1 MKIIKILLFAIV
13 AITTICIINI
23 GLYFVSMAST
33 IANVFGALLVIS
45 WIYVLCVLYIPLLSS
60 KWPFK

>member
-13 AITTICIINI
+13 AIATICIIDI
-23 GLYFVSMAST
+23 GLYFVSMAIT

-45 WIYVLCVLYIPLLSS
+45 WICVLYTIIKYILRM
-60 KWPFK
+60 PFK

>member
-13 AITTICIINI
+13 TIATICIINI

-45 WIYVLCVLYIPLLSS
+45 WICVLYTIIKYILG
-60 KWPFK
+60 KPFK

>member
-13 AITTICIINI
+13 AIVTICIINI

-45 WIYVLCVLYIPLLSS
+45 WIYVLYTIIKYILG
-60 KWPFK
+60 KPFK

>member
-13 AITTICIINI
+13 AIATICIINI

-33 IANVFGALLVIS
+33 IANIFGPLLIIS
-45 WIYVLCVLYIPLLSS
+45 WACVLYMIIKRLVS
-60 KWPFK
+60 K

>member
-1 MKIIKILLFAIV
+1 MKIVKILLFTIV
-13 AITTICIINI
+13 AIATICIINI

-45 WIYVLCVLYIPLLSS
+45 WICVLYTIIKYILRM
-60 KWPFK
+60 PFK

>member
-13 AITTICIINI
+13 AIVTICIINI

-33 IANVFGALLVIS
+33 IANVFGALLVMS
-45 WIYVLCVLYIPLLSS
+45 WICVLYTIIKYILG
-60 KWPFK
+60 KPFE

>member
-45 WIYVLCVLYIPLLSS
+45 WIYALCVLYIPLLSS

>member
-13 AITTICIINI
+13 AIVTICIINI

-33 IANVFGALLVIS
+33 IANVFGALLVIL
-45 WIYVLCVLYIPLLSS
+45 WICVLYTIIKYILG
-60 KWPFK
+60 KPFK

>member
-13 AITTICIINI
+13 AIVTIYIINI

-45 WIYVLCVLYIPLLSS
+45 WICVLYTIIKYILG
-60 KWPFK
+60 KPFK